1 MSLPEDSFNGTLRLT
16 EQGEILSD
24 RYDNPHIAS
33 RHLEQ
38 LAWAVLSKVSQDAS
52 VLSDTS
58 KETMQELADHS
69 RVSYRQFVDHPG
81 FPDFYRHVT
90 PINAIEKLPIG
101 SRPSKRRS
109 GDKVENLRA
118 IPWVFSWTQCRC
130 LIPAWFG
137 IGTACKQFKDSGRF
151 DALQDM
157 YNEGTFFKAIVDN
170 AALALAKTN
179 MPVFSR
185 YAQLGA
191 ELEGGPELIAMIT
204 SEYENTLAAILELTG
219 SEQLLEKIS
228 WLQRS
233 IQVRNGY
240 VGPLNLLQIELM
252 KRSASASE
260 NDSPDYIADLDY
272 QTQLT
277 IKGVSTGMRGT
288 G

>member
-1 MSLPEDSFNGTLRLT
+1 
-16 EQGEILSD
+16 
-24 RYDNPHIAS
+24 
-33 RHLEQ
+33 
-38 LAWAVLSKVSQDAS
+38 
-52 VLSDTS
+52 
-58 KETMQELADHS
+58 
-69 RVSYRQFVDHPG
+69 
-81 FPDFYRHVT
+81 
-90 PINAIEKLPIG
+90 
-101 SRPSKRRS
+101 
-109 GDKVENLRA
+109 
-118 IPWVFSWTQCRC
+118 
-130 LIPAWFG
+130 
-137 IGTACKQFKDSGRF
+137 
-151 DALQDM
+151 
-157 YNEGTFFKAIVDN
+157 
-170 AALALAKTN
+170 
-179 MPVFSR
+179 
-185 YAQLGA
+185 
-191 ELEGGPELIAMIT
+191 MIT